1 MDGRFGRDVVPFIF
15 MAIFVGALIV
25 LAITGH

>member
-1 MDGRFGRDVVPFIF
+1 MDGRFGRDIVPFLF
-15 MAIFVGALIV
+15 MAIFVGGLLV

>member
-1 MDGRFGRDVVPFIF
+1 MESKFGRDVVPFLF